1 MKKLQTTL
9 DKITTLISAILC
21 AAMMVILF
29 ANVVLRLIPGI
40 GGFKWYMESSQYL
53 NVWSMLI
60 VCIGINA
67 MGTNLRVEVV
77 DSILGK
83 TPLGKKIVVIIR
95 DVFIILFYVMVT
107 YGGYQLCTR
116 AKQAVSTMPQ
126 FTMGQVYT
134 IFPIAGVLCILSA
147 VLNLVVELTT
157 KPEGL
162 AGRKPD
168 QDCPR
173 DRRMVG
179 FCDQRNPDQRKILRR
194 RAAAKDLLYRCH
206 QQEGRQE
213 CRSDDPILYARPP

>member
-60 VCIGINA
+60 ACIGINA

-126 FTMGQVYT
+126 FTMVRCT
-134 IFPIAGVLCILSA
+134 PSSPLPVCCASCPPFSIWWLSLPRNLKEANPNDRMAADLILRSA
-147 VLNLVVELTT
+147 VS
-157 KPEGL
+157 
-162 AGRKPD
+162 GRAHRHESGPVRHGRH
-168 QDCPR
+168 P
-173 DRRMVG
+173 V
-179 FCDQRNPDQRKILRR
+179 PRR
-194 RAAAKDLLYRCH
+194 RQHRHHCPAH
-206 QQEGRQE
+206 V
-213 CRSDDPILYARPP
+213 

>member
-83 TPLGKKIVVIIR
+83 TPLGKKVV
-95 DVFIILFYVMVT
+95 VIILFYVMVT

-147 VLNLVVELTT
+147 VLNLIVELTA
-157 KPEGL
+157 KPEG
-162 AGRKPD
+162 GKS
-168 QDCPR
+168 
-173 DRRMVG
+173 
-179 FCDQRNPDQRKILRR
+179 K
-194 RAAAKDLLYRCH
+194 
-206 QQEGRQE
+206 
-213 CRSDDPILYARPP
+213 